1 MLLIYLSTLPKYG
14 RKKRQVSEEMT
25 TGPIRGTS
33 GVRGGRRITRAVAVT
48 SAAVLLVAAGLEAA
62 AANKRVE
69 DLTREADAAR
79 IASAEAQEA
88 AKEATA
94 RAREAEAQKSATE
107 KALKAAGVAAARATT
122 QLKAANAALAGK
134 QIRNEGRWRCWV
146 SCKVLQLAAV
156 AHCLRRE
163 SDENCNSG
171 LGEAKIRLFIQRV
184 RGPPYPYTHNQR
196 INYAAMITTHLVPQL
211 HKNFQE
217 VGKITLGSSRRA
229 HVAGEIYQRREP
241 SARAALFFCG
251 WWEYKLD

>member
-79 IASAEAQEA
+79 IASAEAQKA

-94 RAREAEAQKSATE
+94 RAREAEAQKAATE

-184 RGPPYPYTHNQR
+184 RGPLYPYTHNQR

-229 HVAGEIYQRREP
+229 HVAGEIYQRREL
-241 SARAALFFCG
+241 SARAAFFCG
-251 WWEYKLD
+251 